1 MFVRVKSTPN
11 SPRQA
16 VQIVQSVREG
26 DKVRQKILR
35 HVGVAMNDAEL
46 VKLKEVAEF
55 VKSQLQEEELLSKV
69 VFKHLSQAA
78 TWFDSVTSIPS
89 LNFTP
94 LMTLAR

>member
-46 VKLKEVAEF
+46 
-55 VKSQLQEEELLSKV
+55 EEYLGHPQIAMKKMWVS
-69 VFKHLSQAA
+69 
-78 TWFDSVTSIPS
+78 
-89 LNFTP
+89 
-94 LMTLAR
+94 

>member
-46 VKLKEVAEF
+46 ARL
-55 VKSQLQEEELLSKV
+55 SQLEGV
-69 VFKHLSQAA
+69 
-78 TWFDSVTSIPS
+78 
-89 LNFTP
+89 
-94 LMTLAR
+94 

>member
-46 VKLKEVAEF
+46 VKLKEVAYSGER
-55 VKSQLQEEELLSKV
+55 E
-69 VFKHLSQAA
+69 HLFRFNVNTYSGR
-78 TWFDSVTSIPS
+78 T
-89 LNFTP
+89 
-94 LMTLAR
+94 